1 MALLKRMVRGGLR
14 NSARSL
20 RMIGLILK
28 MSLALF
34 GLMFFIVLATISVV
48 VWLSL
53 KDGGGLSSSSFSSSS
68 WGRGGVVWGMV
79 SLVLCPM
86 VMNRSLRA
94 SAMSVGSVYVMFS
107 YMIVVGMCGVVI
119 ATG

>member
-1 MALLKRMVRGGLR
+1 MSLVTLRGSGYLFSSMALLYRMVRCGLR

-34 GLMFFIVLATISVV
+34 GLMSFIVLAMISVV

-68 WGRGGVVWGMV
+68 
-79 SLVLCPM
+79 
-86 VMNRSLRA
+86 
-94 SAMSVGSVYVMFS
+94 
-107 YMIVVGMCGVVI
+107 
-119 ATG
+119 